1 MSVIMTL
8 GSRRCDGTCHH
19 AKGIKCGCIC
29 GGRYH
34 GASVRRDMTVAR
46 AEMEEL
52 ILKVTQK
59 SLPCHESKYQ
69 LGMFEESTFE
79 LTEES

>member
-1 MSVIMTL
+1 
-8 GSRRCDGTCHH
+8 
-19 AKGIKCGCIC
+19 
-29 GGRYH
+29 
-34 GASVRRDMTVAR
+34 MTVAR

-59 SLPCHESKYQ
+59 SIPCHESEYQ
-69 LGMFEESTFE
+69 LGMFEEPTFE